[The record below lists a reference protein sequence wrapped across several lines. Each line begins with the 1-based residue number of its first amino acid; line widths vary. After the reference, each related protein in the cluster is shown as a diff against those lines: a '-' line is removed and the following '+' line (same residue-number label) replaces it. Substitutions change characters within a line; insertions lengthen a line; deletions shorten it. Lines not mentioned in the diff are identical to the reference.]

1 MTQLE
6 MVKTMANLRAKRPE
20 AFAWRTKEAAL
31 AAVAKW
37 HYTLKD
43 VSVATV
49 MEAIK
54 AYIDDNGKVPD
65 LADVCAELD
74 KAAECYDFLAHLADI
89 HGEKNEAAKYM
100 LLAADARSYRP
111 PHADAV

>member
-20 AFAWRTKEAAL
+20 AFAWWTKEATL

-54 AYIDDNGKVPD
+54 AYIDDNGKAPD

-74 KAAECYDFLAHLADI
+74 KAAECYDTLARLADI
-89 HGEKNEAAKYM
+89 HGKKNEVDTYS
-100 LLAADARSYRP
+100 LLASDARSYHLP
-111 PHADAV
+111 STDAL